1 MSAIS
6 SGQEQALKL
15 VLLNY
20 ANDSQTTS
28 YEAIK
33 SITTILGCDGEETL
47 RDQFAMAALNG
58 YLSTH
63 ESWFRTTDE
72 HRGNITAR
80 AYLWADAMM
89 KARTA

>member
-1 MSAIS
+1 MSGETKKRIS
-6 SGQEQALKL
+6 DLEVELFEARRDNNFL
-15 VLLNY
+15 VGVMSN
-20 ANDSQTTS
+20 
-28 YEAIK
+28 K
-33 SITTILGCDGEETL
+33 PTL
-47 RDQFAMAALNG
+47 RDQFAISALNG

>member
-1 MSAIS
+1 MAIS

-20 ANDSQTTS
+20 ANDSNTTS

-47 RDQFAMAALNG
+47 RDQFAMAALTG
-58 YLSTH
+58 S
-63 ESWFRTTDE
+63 
-72 HRGNITAR
+72 IAR
-80 AYLWADAMM
+80 SNKFFANSNLERADHCLEAYRWAEQMM
-89 KARTA
+89 KAR